1 MRLCR
6 FDDNRLGVVRG
17 MLVHDVTEVLAD
29 LPAHRYPLPDHDPLI
44 AALPA
49 LRARIEVLADRAPGL
64 PLDGLRLLSPVA
76 SPRKIVAAPVN
87 YRLHQDEALA
97 DAAIHNDTHILP
109 IDKAGLFLKATS
121 SLVGPGE
128 GVTIRFPQARNDHE
142 IELVAVIGTRAD
154 RVSRDRALDHVAGYA
169 IGLDMTV
176 RGTEDRSM
184 RKSCDSYSVL
194 GPWLVTAD
202 EIPDPGVLEM
212 ELTVNGAPRQRAR
225 TSDLLRDLPVLIE
238 RASAWYTLMPGDL
251 IYTGTPEGVGP
262 VQPGDMID
270 ARIDRI
276 GAMRVAVTGPAS
288 SRGQAVAV

>member
-17 MLVHDVTEVLAD
+17 TLVHDVTEVLAD

-49 LRARIEVLADRAPGL
+49 LRARIEALADRAPGL
-64 PLDGLRLLSPVA
+64 LLEGLRLLAPVA

-154 RVSRDRALDHVAGYA
+154 RVSRDRALEHVAGYA

-202 EIPDPGVLEM
+202 EIPDPGALEM
-212 ELTVNGAPRQRAR
+212 ELTVNGALRQKAR
-225 TSDLLRDLPVLIE
+225 TSDLLRDLPALIE
-238 RASAWYTLMPGDL
+238 RASAWYALMPGDL
-251 IYTGTPEGVGP
+251 IFTGTPEGVGA
-262 VQPGDMID
+262 VQPGDVIE

-276 GAMRVAVTGPAS
+276 GAMRVAVAGATPSGD
-288 SRGQAVAV
+288 QAGTV